1 MVQDFMHKDKKD
13 YGKENLLSIK
23 KWMVSPQF
31 IFDNTSVRKAAK
43 LLMDNELQ
51 FLPIVD
57 QKLKPTGLISPKIM
71 MEALLDRQSEASV
84 SNYVTQD
91 DYSIVHIDASLM
103 DVLSLNHRNFA
114 VVDDDRRLIGLL
126 TTNHIL
132 KCLHTYMKDMNQKEH
147 SAEILNEILE
157 SAYEGVAVVDEHG
170 IVREFNDAYSRFTGI
185 SPESAIGRHVEEV
198 IDNTKLPDTLK
209 TGMPE
214 RGVIQYI
221 QGQAMIVHRIPIWKN
236 DKVVGAIGILIF
248 EGVTEVYRIY
258 ERLQENNRQIQ
269 SPVPQS
275 CTTKRQEKHTM
286 TLDQIIGDSESTSNR
301 KRLARKVAKTDA
313 TVLITG
319 ESGTGKEMYA
329 RGIHHLSACS
339 SGPFI
344 SVNCGAIP
352 EHLFESELFGYEE
365 GAFTGARKG
374 GKPGKFELAENG
386 TIFLDEIGEMPLMM
400 QAKLL
405 RVLQEKRVDRVGG
418 AHEYEINARIIAAT
432 NRNLQKMVEAG
443 DFREDLYYRLNI
455 IEIPI
460 PPLRDRTEDIPKL
473 VSYYINSLCKRYQQP
488 KKVMTSEA
496 LALFMKYTWPGNI
509 RELINTLEKLIVLV
523 DDSII
528 GVHHLPVDIMG
539 KEKPEE
545 LPDNS
550 ITLIHQAKTIGDE
563 KERELIC
570 DALRNTGGNKSKAA
584 EQLGIHRT
592 TLYQKIKK
600 YQINKL

>member
-1 MVQDFMHKDKKD
+1 MQNDKKD
-13 YGKENLLSIK
+13 YEKENLLSINQ
-23 KWMVSPQF
+23 WMVPPQF
-31 IFDNTSVRKAAK
+31 IFENTSIRKAAK
-43 LLMDNELQ
+43 LLMEDELQ
-51 FLPIVD
+51 FLPVVD
-57 QKLKPTGLISPKIM
+57 QELKPTGIVTSRMIM
-71 MEALLDRQSEASV
+71 AALLGRQSKASV
-84 SNYVTQD
+84 SNYVTKD
-91 DYSIVHIDASLM
+91 HHSIVHIDDSLM
-103 DVLSLNHRNFA
+103 DVISLNHTNFA
-114 VVDDDRRLIGLL
+114 VVDDDQRLIGLL
-126 TTNHIL
+126 TNNHIL
-132 KCLHTYMKDMNQKEH
+132 ECLHTNMKDMNQREH

-185 SPESAIGRHVEEV
+185 SPEDAIGRHVEEV

-269 SPVPQS
+269 LPPRSPQS
-275 CTTKRQEKHTM
+275 IPANNQEHSTM

-301 KRLARKVAKTDA
+301 KRLSRKVAKTDA

-329 RGIHHLSACS
+329 RGIHHLSAFS
-339 SGPFI
+339 FGPFI

-432 NRNLQKMVEAG
+432 NRNLEKMVEAG

-460 PPLRDRTEDIPKL
+460 PPLRERIEDIPKL
-473 VSYYINSLCKRYQQP
+473 VSYYINSLCKKYQQP
-488 KKVMTSEA
+488 NKVMTSEA
-496 LALFMKYTWPGNI
+496 MALFMKYPWPGNI
-509 RELINTLEKLIVLV
+509 RELINTLEKLVVLV
-523 DDSII
+523 DDSTI
-528 GVHHLPVDIMG
+528 GVHHLPANIIG
-539 KEKPEE
+539 REKTK
-545 LPDNS
+545 DSSDDS
-550 ITLIHQAKTIGDE
+550 ITSIHQAKTIGDE
-563 KERELIC
+563 KERDLIR

-584 EQLGIHRT
+584 KLLGIHRT
-592 TLYQKIKK
+592 TLYQKMKK